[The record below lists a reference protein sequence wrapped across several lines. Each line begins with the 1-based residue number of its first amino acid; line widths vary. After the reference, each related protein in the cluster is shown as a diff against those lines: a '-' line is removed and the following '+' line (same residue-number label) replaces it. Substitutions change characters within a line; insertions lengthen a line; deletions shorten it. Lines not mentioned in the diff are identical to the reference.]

1 MLAMQ
6 GAIAS
11 KRALAPEERP
21 KRLREGWA
29 SRSDV
34 RMARGAC
41 DAQGCANGAG
51 RMDAPE
57 RRCAGGLSPI
67 PYPLSAI
74 PFFLACGVLSRGSR
88 ALPSISARI
97 EQIFAVSS
105 TPESRTLGLGT
116 ASASHARC

>member
-11 KRALAPEERP
+11 ERALVPDERP

-57 RRCAGGLSPI
+57 RRCAAAAYPPSAI
-67 PYPLSAI
+67 RYPLSASLI
-74 PFFLACGVLSRGSR
+74 RRSDAITFRR
-88 ALPSISARI
+88 ARSSQADGRTRSSAQMYAIHSLR
-97 EQIFAVSS
+97 
-105 TPESRTLGLGT
+105 
-116 ASASHARC
+116 

>member
-57 RRCAGGLSPI
+57 AYPLSPI
-67 PYPLSAI
+67 RYPL
-74 PFFLACGVLSRGSR
+74 LSSMRRIVARVPCASVHFCADR
-88 ALPSISARI
+88 ADI
-97 EQIFAVSS
+97 
-105 TPESRTLGLGT
+105 
-116 ASASHARC
+116 RCLEHT